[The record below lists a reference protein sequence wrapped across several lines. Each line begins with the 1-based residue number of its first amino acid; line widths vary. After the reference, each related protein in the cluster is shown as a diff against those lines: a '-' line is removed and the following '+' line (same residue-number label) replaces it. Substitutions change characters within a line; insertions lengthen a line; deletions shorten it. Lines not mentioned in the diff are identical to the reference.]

1 MGRVGQAITF
11 DTCFVTLMKACRQAH
26 TCMCDALQAV
36 SRSSC
41 PRSSD
46 ISGFEKE
53 KKTCLLRVLVSE
65 HMRTTFCK
73 LSHRMS
79 KQQ

>member
-26 TCMCDALQAV
+26 TCVTLFKPSLEALVQDLLTYLV
-36 SRSSC
+36 SR
-41 PRSSD
+41 R
-46 ISGFEKE
+46 K

-73 LSHRMS
+73 LSHGMS